1 MQKTF
6 SSLKNKIVKRN
17 TLNDENLKDYKST
30 NINILLN
37 RVRVNKKKEF
47 QKKILFTTATS
58 LGAVLFGILIFWK
71 FKKDNIYSSNHST
84 ILLHLMV
91 RPK

>member
-1 MQKTF
+1 MQNSFT
-6 SSLKNKIVKRN
+6 SLRNKIVKRY

-47 QKKILFTTATS
+47 QKKIIFSAATS
-58 LGAVLFGILIFWK
+58 LGVVLFGVLIF
-71 FKKDNIYSSNHST
+71 
-84 ILLHLMV
+84 
-91 RPK
+91 

>member
-1 MQKTF
+1 MQKNF
-6 SSLKNKIVKRN
+6 SSLKNKIVKRY

-47 QKKILFTTATS
+47 QKKMLFTVATS
-58 LGAVLFGILIFWK
+58 LGTVLFAFIIF
-71 FKKDNIYSSNHST
+71 
-84 ILLHLMV
+84 
-91 RPK
+91 

>member
-6 SSLKNKIVKRN
+6 SSLKNKIVKRY

-37 RVRVNKKKEF
+37 RIRIDKKKEI
-47 QKKILFTTATS
+47 QKKIVFTVATS
-58 LGAVLFGILIFWK
+58 LGAVLFGVLIF
-71 FKKDNIYSSNHST
+71 
-84 ILLHLMV
+84 
-91 RPK
+91 

>member
-1 MQKTF
+1 MQNSF
-6 SSLKNKIVKRN
+6 SSLKNKIVKRY

-47 QKKILFTTATS
+47 QKKILFMTATL
-58 LGAVLFGILIFWK
+58 LGIFLFGVL
-71 FKKDNIYSSNHST
+71 
-84 ILLHLMV
+84 V
-91 RPK
+91 V

>member
-6 SSLKNKIVKRN
+6 SSLKNKIVKRY
-17 TLNDENLKDYKST
+17 TLSDENLKDYKST

-47 QKKILFTTATS
+47 QKKILFTVATS
-58 LGAVLFGILIFWK
+58 LGAVLFSILIF
-71 FKKDNIYSSNHST
+71 
-84 ILLHLMV
+84 
-91 RPK
+91 

>member
-6 SSLKNKIVKRN
+6 SSLKNKIVKRYS
-17 TLNDENLKDYKST
+17 LNDENLKDYKST

-58 LGAVLFGILIFWK
+58 LGVVLFGVLIF
-71 FKKDNIYSSNHST
+71 
-84 ILLHLMV
+84 
-91 RPK
+91 